1 MVWRKFISPTNWHY
15 NFCLLIAFLLPLHK
29 RYVPGII
36 GLYFLYCIFFS
47 IKNKFINR
55 KVDFQVLIFPISLY
69 ALMAAGFWF
78 TQDAEV
84 ASKELEYKAS
94 MIVFP
99 LLMLFTPIFSKEEVR
114 KMIRAFVGG
123 CFLFAL
129 IALIYGAYRASVFD
143 SREYLT
149 YSNLGI
155 YFHPTYMALYQ
166 SLALFWLVSQ
176 GVKRAYFFDSFS
188 FHLTVTFFVILFI
201 VMLASKAG
209 ILSAI
214 VAMMWELWVV
224 YRRKWNLRRGLYW
237 SISSVTLILFLTYAL
252 PLTSQRIDQS
262 VSDIAASEGAA
273 NQGDEVKQE
282 ARSSTELRR
291 VTWTSSIEILLEN
304 PSGVGIGN
312 AGIMLREK
320 YAAQEENY
328 ALEKNLN
335 SHNQFL
341 QVAVEM
347 GWAGLVIFSI
357 FCLVVIIKALRSGSI
372 FYMAFAGLCFLNFLF
387 ESFLEVQAG
396 VVFFYFFLTVL
407 NNSALTRDSEC

>member
-1 MVWRKFISPTNWHY
+1 MVWRNFISPTNWHY

-29 RYVPGII
+29 RYVPGVI
-36 GLYFLYCIFFS
+36 GLYFLYCIFYS
-47 IKNKFINR
+47 IKNRFINR
-55 KVDFQVLIFPISLY
+55 KLDLQVLIFPLALY
-69 ALMAAGFWF
+69 TLMLAGFW
-78 TQDAEV
+78 TTNDVEA

-99 LLMLFTPIFSKEEVR
+99 LLVLFTPVFSKEEVR

-123 CFLFAL
+123 CFLFSLVA
-129 IALIYGAYRASVFD
+129 IGYGLYRASIFD

-149 YSNLGI
+149 YSQLGI

-176 GVKRAYFFDSFS
+176 GVKRTYFFGSFY
-188 FHLTVTFFVILFI
+188 FHLVVTFFVILFI

-209 ILSAI
+209 ILSACA
-214 VAMMWELWVV
+214 AMLWELWVV
-224 YRRKWNLRRGLYW
+224 FRRKWNMRRGLYW
-237 SISSVTLILFLTYAL
+237 SLSSILLLGVLTYTL

-262 VSDIAASEGAA
+262 VADIKS
-273 NQGDEVKQE
+273 NDTTTEVKQE

-291 VTWTSSIEILLEN
+291 VTWGSSIELMGAHPL
-304 PSGVGIGN
+304 GVGIGN
-312 AGIMLREK
+312 SGAALNAAYERAGE
-320 YAAQEENY
+320 YY
-328 ALEKNLN
+328 ALEKKLN

-341 QVAVEM
+341 QVGVEL
-347 GWAGLVIFSI
+347 GWAGFILFSI
-357 FCLVVIIKALRSGSI
+357 FCLVLLIKALRSGSI
-372 FYMAFAGLCFLNFLF
+372 FFMAFVGLSLLNFLF

-407 NNSALTRDSEC
+407 NNSTLTRDSEC

>member
-1 MVWRKFISPTNWHY
+1 MIWRKFISPTNWHY

-29 RYVPGII
+29 RYVPGVI
-36 GLYFLYCIFFS
+36 GLYFLYCLFYS
-47 IKNKFINR
+47 LKNRFINR
-55 KVDFQVLIFPISLY
+55 KLDIQLLVFPIALY
-69 ALMAAGFWF
+69 ALMLAGFW
-78 TQDAEV
+78 TTNDLET

-99 LLMLFTPIFSKEEVR
+99 ILVLFTPVFSKEEVR

-123 CFLFAL
+123 CFLFAI
-129 IALIYGAYRASVFD
+129 IAIGYGLYRASIFD

-149 YSNLGI
+149 YSQLGI

-176 GVKRAYFFDSFS
+176 GVKRTYFFGSFY
-188 FHLTVTFFVILFI
+188 FHLLVTFFVIIFI

-209 ILSAI
+209 ILSAV
-214 VAMMWELWVV
+214 VAMLWELWIV
-224 YRRKWNLRRGLYW
+224 YRRKWNMRRGLYW
-237 SISSVTLILFLTYAL
+237 VLSSIFLLGFLTYAL

-262 VSDIAASEGAA
+262 VSDMKA
-273 NQGDEVKQE
+273 NDQGVEEKQE

-291 VTWTSSIEILLEN
+291 VTWGSSIELMRSN
-304 PSGVGIGN
+304 PLGVGIGN
-312 AGIMLREK
+312 VSASLNAEYEKAGE
-320 YAAQEENY
+320 YY
-328 ALEKNLN
+328 ALEKKLN

-341 QVAVEM
+341 QLGVEL
-347 GWAGLVIFSI
+347 GWAGFILFFI
-357 FCLVVIIKALRSGSI
+357 FCLVLILKALRSGSI
-372 FYMAFAGLCFLNFLF
+372 FFMAFVGLSLLNFLF